1 MNFVFSPTF
10 LSKSFSADPE
20 HGDGMLLVIIGD
32 TWANPEFDKIGS
44 IYIYIYI
51 ETYKLLRTSV
61 STN

>member
-44 IYIYIYI
+44 IYIYI
-51 ETYKLLRTSV
+51 
-61 STN
+61 